1 VLEYQ
6 NWLVEEVNQ
15 PLLVANLNAS
25 KVDAEMFLFVVD
37 GAVVELLGGSG
48 VDDPERLIEGFLVGL
63 RRSL

>member
-1 VLEYQ
+1 MLEYR

-37 GAVVELLGGSG
+37 GAVVELLGGCG
-48 VDDPERLIEGFLVGL
+48 VDKGEWLKGWLV
-63 RRSL
+63 RV